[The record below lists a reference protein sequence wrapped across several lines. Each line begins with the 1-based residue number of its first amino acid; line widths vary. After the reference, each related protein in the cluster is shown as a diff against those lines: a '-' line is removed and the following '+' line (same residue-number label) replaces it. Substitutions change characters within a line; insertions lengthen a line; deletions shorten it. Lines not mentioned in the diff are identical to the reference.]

1 MKSILVQE
9 QVRYTFTDLQ
19 VIFQSDEPSTAT
31 LIRRL
36 REVDVIKVVR
46 QSSFQRDLSVLN
58 EDDVVIAEITNADSG
73 FYYLFKYVG
82 LVSISEWVVIVYPKY
97 FLKTGYSHVKMH
109 QVMRVIE
116 KYGSDGQPL
125 RIFDPD
131 SQTWS
136 LNLVPVMLFIL
147 RDYFEFG
154 LYATRSDVV
163 EINGHGQI
171 LWDKTIAGS
180 YALLVEDQPIYFEL
194 QTAKSVEDTT
204 DFFRRLHACVVT
216 AVTEQLEAA
225 GLLQIFEL
233 TPARISDESLSDM
246 GDLEYVQYRLQ
257 RELSNEFNTRKQ
269 LVLKA
274 IYAFVSG
281 RTDSFSDG
289 TLNLFG
295 TSSFN
300 LVWQEV
306 CSQVLGNQM
315 KTPLHQLGLLAEGI
329 VHAPSNPTLLTVIER
344 PEWHSVGKDGE
355 FSIAA
360 PGTLEPDILRVE
372 HDDEGIVFYVLDAKY
387 FVPTV
392 TKESISGQPGVA
404 DVTKQYLYE
413 LAYRE
418 LLRNQKEPF
427 RVVNSFLMPSDG
439 DFVQADGYVTFG
451 MLSRLGLSPIAVRLV
466 PAERFYECYLG
477 DQEMSLV
484 DLEL

>member
-1 MKSILVQE
+1 MKSIRVQE

-19 VIFQSDEPSTAT
+19 VIFQSDESSTAS

-36 REVDVIKVVR
+36 RQVDVIKAVR
-46 QSSFQRDLSVLN
+46 QSSSQRDLSVLN
-58 EDDVVIAEITNADSG
+58 EDDVVIAEIINADSG
-73 FYYLFKYVG
+73 FYYVFKYVG

-97 FLKTGYSHVKMH
+97 FGEAGYSHIKMH

-131 SQTWS
+131 SQAWP

-154 LYATRSDVV
+154 LYTTRSEFV
-163 EINGHGQI
+163 EINGHGEI
-171 LWDKTIAGS
+171 LWDKTIARS
-180 YALLVEDQPIYFEL
+180 YALLVDDQPIYFEL
-194 QTAKSVEDTT
+194 HTAKSIENTT

-216 AVTEQLEAA
+216 SVTEELEAA
-225 GLLQIFEL
+225 GLLEIFEL
-233 TPARISDESLSDM
+233 TPASISDESLSDM

-257 RELSNEFNTRKQ
+257 RELSSEFNTRKQ

-274 IYAFVSG
+274 IYAFVTG

-315 KTPLHQLGLLAEGI
+315 RTPLHQLGLLTDGI
-329 VHAPSNPTLLTVIER
+329 VHESSNPTLRTVIER
-344 PEWHSVGKDGE
+344 PEWHSADKDGE

-372 HDDEGIVFYVLDAKY
+372 RDDKGIVFYVLDAKY
-387 FVPTV
+387 YVPTA
-392 TKESISGQPGVA
+392 TRESISGQPGVA

-439 DFVQADGYVTFG
+439 DFVQADGYVTLG

-466 PAERFYECYLG
+466 PAERFYECYLS
-477 DQEMSLV
+477 DREVSLV